1 MKESIIALMSI
12 GITVIIMMIIDA
24 KKTKKYLER
33 HVDLEL
39 FLKGQRVY
47 TKFVKN
53 MQQELM
59 ISRDRAKRLIKDFNE
74 EPEPIRQLFHWEATP
89 EGYRFWYEINELY
102 LELKQQG
109 ILK

>member
-1 MKESIIALMSI
+1 MKESIIALVAI
-12 GITVIIMMIIDA
+12 GIIILIMMIIDA

-39 FLKGQRVY
+39 FLRGQRVY

-53 MQQELM
+53 IQRELVV
-59 ISRDRAKRLIKDFNE
+59 SRAKAQQLIKEFDK
-74 EPEPIRQLFHWEATP
+74 EPEPIKQLFHWDDSP
-89 EGYRFWYEINELY
+89 EGYLFWYEINELY